1 MEQLESAVHGVVR
14 VKGAGHP
21 LGIAPVEEALAR
33 TGHHIESQKKTVVGL
48 GREDLSGEQGA
59 KEKFGV
65 ARDLVRDE
73 FPGAVHE
80 AAEFCLTGSRNC
92 SQDQGHV

>member
-1 MEQLESAVHGVVR
+1 VE
-14 VKGAGHP
+14 GAGHP
-21 LGIAPVEEALAR
+21 LRVAPVEETLAR
-33 TGHHIESQKKTVVGL
+33 TSHHIESQKKTVVGL

-65 ARDLVRDE
+65 ARDLVKDE
-73 FPGAVHE
+73 FPGAVHK
-80 AAEFCLTGSRNC
+80 AAEFRLTGSRDC